1 MPLYGSLT
9 HFKVWGKV
17 FKGDGSQAAD
27 HTRTFWK
34 WNQNLRII
42 SSQLITNHDTW
53 RMVVELK
60 FFTISQ
66 GDVSAGNCTSASSSA
81 LPSFIGC
88 LKSFK
93 YLPLFSDCDSL
104 REIATLSQCG
114 HYTIQPWIAFQGRL
128 CPSTR
133 DCNVKQWW
141 IQAGAQETPS
151 VKRLTEDSFP
161 LYSIDLNSSLIFLNS
176 LGSKK

>member
-1 MPLYGSLT
+1 M
-9 HFKVWGKV
+9 
-17 FKGDGSQAAD
+17 
-27 HTRTFWK
+27 
-34 WNQNLRII
+34 NQNLRIL

-53 RMVVELK
+53 RMEIELK

-66 GDVSAGNCTSASSSA
+66 GDVSSGNYSSASTSA

-104 REIATLSQCG
+104 REIATLSQCC
-114 HYTIQPWIAFQGRL
+114 HFTIQPWIAFQGRL
-128 CPSTR
+128 SSNTR
-133 DCNVKQWW
+133 ACNVKQWW
-141 IQAGAQETPS
+141 IQTGAQETPS

-161 LYSIDLNSSLIFLNS
+161 LYCIDLNSSLFFLNS
-176 LGSKK
+176 LGSKNYFPSHHFTCLVKVI